1 MASFLQELVLNSEN
15 LSSSSQRQIHSIII
29 SYAYLY
35 AELNSMNALQIHIT
49 HVLQARKKAAFG
61 ILPEEAFNGTT
72 AVKG

>member
-1 MASFLQELVLNSEN
+1 
-15 LSSSSQRQIHSIII
+15 
-29 SYAYLY
+29 
-35 AELNSMNALQIHIT
+35 MNALQIHIT